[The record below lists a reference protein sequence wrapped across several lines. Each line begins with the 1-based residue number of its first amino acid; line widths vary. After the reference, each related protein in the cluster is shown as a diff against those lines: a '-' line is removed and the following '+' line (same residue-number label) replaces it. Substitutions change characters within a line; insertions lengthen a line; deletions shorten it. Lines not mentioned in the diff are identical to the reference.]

1 MKTAPYLKLI
11 FCLLLFLL
19 PLGTNFAHSYNQV
32 FELPVEPAKSQQSK
46 KIKHSKKQAKISKIP
61 KERSW
66 GVWTLAIGSY
76 LIVFALFS
84 ALFFLGFYFYL
95 YLLALLLLIFIF
107 GVYLTITGVSII
119 DQTYIHY
126 SDNAEMMAERLRP
139 SIFRDFFF
147 AGLMA
152 LAILGLIILEF
163 YLSAW
168 LCLIAVLA
176 LITLAAMKISALK
189 KALSDSKKEKIE

>member
-1 MKTAPYLKLI
+1 M
-11 FCLLLFLL
+11 LFLL
-19 PLGTNFAHSYNQV
+19 PLGTNYAHSHNRV
-32 FELPVEPAKSQQSK
+32 SELPVEPAKIQQSK
-46 KIKHSKKQAKISKIP
+46 KVKHSKKQAKNYKIP
-61 KERSW
+61 KERTW
-66 GVWTLAIGSY
+66 GVWTLSTGAY

-84 ALFFLGFYFYL
+84 ALFFLGFYFYF

-119 DQTYIHY
+119 DRTYIHY
-126 SDNAEMMAERLRP
+126 SDNATLQAERLRP
-139 SIFRDFFF
+139 GIFRDFFF

-152 LAILGLIILEF
+152 LAILGLIFLEF

-176 LITLAAMKISALK
+176 MITLAAMKISALK
-189 KALSDSKKEKIE
+189 KSIADSKKERIE